1 MRFSRSYGSN
11 AVSIHSQP
19 GPRPTPRVLI
29 TVPQNAEP
37 RGAEPESEPT
47 EPPKIAEAPKTVE
60 PMKAPRV
67 SESTPMRASRVRAIW
82 GMTLFSL
89 MPGAVVAVAQD
100 FWHGLPSW
108 GHYTAYT
115 FSGILILVL
124 VGLIVKRDA
133 PTNERKHQRRT

>member
-1 MRFSRSYGSN
+1 
-11 AVSIHSQP
+11 VSIHSQP

-37 RGAEPESEPT
+37 RAAEPESAPT
-47 EPPKIAEAPKTVE
+47 EPPTIGEAPKTVE

-67 SESTPMRASRVRAIW
+67 SGSTPMRASRVRAIW

-89 MPGAVVAVAQD
+89 MPGAVVAVAPD
-100 FWHGLPSW
+100 FWRGLPSW

-124 VGLIVKRDA
+124 VGLIVKPDA
-133 PTNERKHQRRT
+133 PANERRDQRRT

>member
-1 MRFSRSYGSN
+1 
-11 AVSIHSQP
+11 
-19 GPRPTPRVLI
+19 LI

-37 RGAEPESEPT
+37 RAAEPESAPT
-47 EPPKIAEAPKTVE
+47 EPPKIGEAPKTVE

-67 SESTPMRASRVRAIW
+67 SGSTPMRASRVRAIW

-89 MPGAVVAVAQD
+89 VPGAVVAVAPD

-124 VGLIVKRDA
+124 VGLIVKPDA
-133 PTNERKHQRRT
+133 PGNERKDQRRT

>member
-1 MRFSRSYGSN
+1 M
-11 AVSIHSQP
+11 SIHSQP

-37 RGAEPESEPT
+37 RAAEPESAPT
-47 EPPKIAEAPKTVE
+47 EPPTIGEAPKTVE

-89 MPGAVVAVAQD
+89 VPGAVVAVAPD

-124 VGLIVKRDA
+124 VGLIVKPDA
-133 PTNERKHQRRT
+133 PGNERKDQRRT